1 MTKKEYSYINRVLQ
15 ILIKYKIEKYQITYD
30 EDGIHISLD
39 QTMDEDIYEKIVLK
53 IEMINI
59 SDFIES
65 TIINKIY
72 HI

>member
-59 SDFIES
+59 NDFIES
-65 TIINKIY
+65 IIINKIY

>member
-72 HI
+72 YI

>member
-1 MTKKEYSYINRVLQ
+1 MTKKEYSYINRVLR
-15 ILIKYKIEKYQITYD
+15 ILVKYKVEKYQITYD
-30 EDGIHISLD
+30 EEGIHISLD

-65 TIINKIY
+65 AIINKIY
-72 HI
+72 YI